1 MYSGKINKYRFE
13 HDSETN
19 RIIIYEEGAG
29 VEPISLIH
37 VSSNISEKTFH
48 YEIMSWYADSS
59 KS

>member
-13 HDSETN
+13 HDSETD
-19 RIIIYEEGAG
+19 RIMVYEEGAG
-29 VEPISLIH
+29 VEPVTLIP
-37 VSSNISEKTFH
+37 VSTNISEKAFH

>member
-19 RIIIYEEGAG
+19 RIMVYEEGAG
-29 VEPISLIH
+29 VEPVNLIH
-37 VSSNISEKTFH
+37 VSPNISEKSFH